1 MSERP
6 PNAEG
11 GARSSARRPFTSD
24 PGRSTTGSPVAPEQ
38 APQDAAGN
46 IRPDSGPPPP
56 GAQPVQQPGS
66 GLGLIVSIAV
76 AAIVFVLAIYA
87 AGRPTP
93 NRIPLLQTTNTLFWI
108 VAVIAVVGAG
118 IGAEYAER
126 SAARHITV
134 VGRGRSPDAIPTAWI
149 VPAVATF
156 AGVILVATFHNAVM
170 MVVGPLTAFLGS
182 AGALLAR
189 DLLDDASE
197 SSLRLATTIHTLVV
211 HAVAFMALSA
221 IYLNK
226 MATPLSALL
235 VGIVGGL
242 LTLET
247 LERADAR
254 PEQRLLYA
262 ALGGF
267 TLAEATVALLWW
279 QTHGWT
285 GGAVLLV
292 CFYLAAG
299 VLLASTQRSVIRLRD
314 ILEFGA
320 VSLVALAI
328 LAITA

>member
-1 MSERP
+1 MSDRP
-6 PNAEG
+6 PIPER
-11 GARSSARRPFTSD
+11 GARTSARRPFTSE
-24 PGRSTTGSPVAPEQ
+24 PAAPV
-38 APQDAAGN
+38 DAATPTAEPTGPT
-46 IRPDSGPPPP
+46 RPDSGPPAP

-108 VAVIAVVGAG
+108 VSVIAILVAAF
-118 IGAEYAER
+118 GAEYAER
-126 SAARHITV
+126 SAERHITV
-134 VGRGRSPDAIPTAWI
+134 VGRARPPEALPTAWI

-156 AGVILVATFHNAVM
+156 AGIILVATFHNAVM

-262 ALGGF
+262 ALGG
-267 TLAEATVALLWW
+267 LAMAEATVALLWW
-279 QTHGWT
+279 PTHGWT

-314 ILEFGA
+314 IVEFGA